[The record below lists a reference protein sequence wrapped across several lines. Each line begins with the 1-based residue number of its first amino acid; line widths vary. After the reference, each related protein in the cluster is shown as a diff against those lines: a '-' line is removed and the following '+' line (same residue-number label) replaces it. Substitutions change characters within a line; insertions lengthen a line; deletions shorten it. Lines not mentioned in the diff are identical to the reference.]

1 MTDSGFLKKKKQT
14 NKQTFLPK
22 KLGKCA
28 KNGQKRGFLKFTGKF
43 SHFF

>member
-1 MTDSGFLKKKKQT
+1 MTDSGFLKKKKT
-14 NKQTFLPK
+14 KILSK